1 MLLWTVLRMIQ
12 RVRWKVSAVHDSGGP
27 TSSIQDSFMSS
38 SLRMRAGA
46 GKPLFKEESSFKE
59 SLEAA
64 GRHHRKHMR
73 CGSSE
78 VLKCMHGA
86 ARPEG

>member
-1 MLLWTVLRMIQ
+1 
-12 RVRWKVSAVHDSGGP
+12 
-27 TSSIQDSFMSS
+27 MSS

-59 SLEAA
+59 SLKAA